1 MMDNTYYVEVL
12 KNIRSFFIS
21 QTDDIFGM
29 LLFVLILIL
38 LILIFSKKI
47 KDKKYVI
54 AFIIMTII
62 LPVITFVVYRYN
74 INSMNYDIK
83 NETFDS
89 YNGEVY
95 IRFYKSRHGSYEN
108 TGKILGTDLTIV
120 DLNNKYGTYPNYT
133 SITYGRYSGTIIY
146 GRNSKNVVYWN
157 LVRLDC

>member
-1 MMDNTYYVEVL
+1 
-12 KNIRSFFIS
+12 
-21 QTDDIFGM
+21 
-29 LLFVLILIL
+29 
-38 LILIFSKKI
+38 
-47 KDKKYVI
+47 
-54 AFIIMTII
+54 MTII
-62 LPVITFVVYRYN
+62 LPVITFAVYRYN